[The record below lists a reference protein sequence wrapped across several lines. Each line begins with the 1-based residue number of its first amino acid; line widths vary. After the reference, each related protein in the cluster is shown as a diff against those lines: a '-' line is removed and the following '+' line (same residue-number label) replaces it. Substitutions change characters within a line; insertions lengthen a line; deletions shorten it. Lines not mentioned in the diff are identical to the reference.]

1 MPMKQNSLDLSLRV
15 RKTRKREFL
24 AEMESVA
31 PRVALVKLIAPCY
44 LEGRNG
50 RPLFAWEAIGYVK
63 VRYQGLKNNTRQLIT
78 RFALSNLWM
87 VRGQF
92 MGAEARLRLQTGCM
106 PCNKRERRCGSRKQS
121 NF

>member
-50 RPLFAWEAIGYVK
+50 RPLFAWETIGYVK
-63 VRYQGLKNNTRQLIT
+63 ERFRSLKEKNQLLIT
-78 RFALSNLWM
+78 LFALLNLWM

-92 MGAEARLRLQTGCM
+92 MGAGA
-106 PCNKRERRCGSRKQS
+106 
-121 NF
+121 